1 MLILNNMKKNSLL
14 RRFASYYKPH
24 KKIFI
29 MDLIASFLV
38 AAIGIGY
45 PIITNMLM
53 KDFIP
58 NENVNGIIIASIV
71 LLAIYLIRMLLR
83 YFIQYYGHVMGVKMQ
98 AQMRKDMFDKLEK
111 LPYSYY
117 DNHETGKIMSRM
129 TNDLFEI
136 SELAHHGPENIFIA
150 SITIISSFVYLMILN
165 WILGLICFGM
175 LPILLVISLY
185 FRSKMKIAMTN
196 SKIAIAKVNASIE
209 SSITGIRV
217 TKAYTNA
224 KTEAK
229 KFDVYNE
236 EFVNARSE
244 SFGAMARFF
253 SSSQFITDAFNVLI
267 ILGGG
272 LFIYYKI
279 MEVSDLTTFI
289 VSISLFIS
297 PVHQVIQFS
306 EQFINGTTGFKRLI
320 EIMDETE
327 ENECEGDKIL
337 ENVKGDISFKDV
349 TFSYNDSKTILNHI
363 SFDIKQGENIA
374 LIGPTGGGKTTIC
387 HLIPRFYNITSGE
400 IKIDNQNINDFTLES
415 LRKNIGIVQQD
426 VFLFNGTIKE
436 NILYGNENATDEQVI
451 EASKKANIYEYIC
464 SLEDGFD
471 TIVGERGV
479 KLSGGQKQ
487 RISIARVFLKDP
499 KILILDEATS
509 ALDNTTE
516 LLIQNSLNELSK
528 GRTTIIVA
536 HRLST
541 IKNATK
547 ILVVSNGSIIESGN
561 HDELI
566 NKKGIYYQLYMLQ
579 FKDVKE
585 KDLLYLDNKIKMEN

>member
-1 MLILNNMKKNSLL
+1 MKDSMLK
-14 RRFASYYKPH
+14 RFVHYYKPH

-29 MDLIASFLV
+29 LDLIASFLV

-58 NENVNGIIIASIV
+58 NNNVNGIIIASII
-71 LLAIYLIRMLLR
+71 LLAIYLVRMLLR

-98 AQMRKDMFDKLEK
+98 AEMRKDMFDKLEK

-175 LPILLVISLY
+175 LPILLVISMY

-306 EQFINGTTGFKRLI
+306 EQFINGTTGFKRFL

-327 ENECEGDKIL
+327 ENECEGSKIL

-363 SFDIKQGENIA
+363 SFDINHGEKIA

>member
-1 MLILNNMKKNSLL
+1 MKDSMLK
-14 RRFASYYKPH
+14 RFVHYYKPH

-29 MDLIASFLV
+29 LDLIASFLV

-58 NENVNGIIIASIV
+58 NNNVNGIIISSII
-71 LLAIYLIRMLLR
+71 LLVIYLVRMLLR

-98 AQMRKDMFDKLEK
+98 AEMRKDMFDKLEK

-185 FRSKMKIAMTN
+185 FRRKMKIAMTN

-279 MEVSDLTTFI
+279 MDVNDLTTFI

-306 EQFINGTTGFKRLI
+306 EQFINGTTGFKRFL

-327 ENECEGDKIL
+327 ENEYEGSKIL

-349 TFSYNDSKTILNHI
+349 TFSYNDSKTILNHV

>member
-1 MLILNNMKKNSLL
+1 MKDSMLK
-14 RRFASYYKPH
+14 RFVHYYKPH

-29 MDLIASFLV
+29 LDLIASFLV

-58 NENVNGIIIASIV
+58 NNNVNGIIIASII
-71 LLAIYLIRMLLR
+71 LLVIYLVRMLLR

-98 AQMRKDMFDKLEK
+98 AEMRKDMFDKLEK

-175 LPILLVISLY
+175 LPILLVISMY

-279 MEVSDLTTFI
+279 MDVNDLTTFI

-306 EQFINGTTGFKRLI
+306 EQFINGTTGFKRFI
-320 EIMDETE
+320 EIMDEPE
-327 ENECEGDKIL
+327 ENEYEGSKIL

>member
-1 MLILNNMKKNSLL
+1 MKDSMLK
-14 RRFASYYKPH
+14 RFVHYYKPH

-29 MDLIASFLV
+29 LDLIASFLV

-58 NENVNGIIIASIV
+58 NNNVNGIIIASII
-71 LLAIYLIRMLLR
+71 LLVIYLVRMLLR

-98 AQMRKDMFDKLEK
+98 AEMRKDMFDKLEK

-185 FRSKMKIAMTN
+185 FRRKMKIAMTN

-279 MEVSDLTTFI
+279 MEVNDLTTFI

-306 EQFINGTTGFKRLI
+306 EQFINGTTGFKRFI

-327 ENECEGDKIL
+327 ENEYEGSKIL

>member
-1 MLILNNMKKNSLL
+1 MKKNSLL
-14 RRFASYYKPH
+14 RRFTNYYKPH

-98 AQMRKDMFDKLEK
+98 AEMRKDMFDKLEK

-165 WILGLICFGM
+165 WILGLICLGM
-175 LPILLVISLY
+175 LPILLIISLY

-306 EQFINGTTGFKRLI
+306 EQFINGTTGFKRFI

-327 ENECEGDKIL
+327 ENECEGSKIL

-400 IKIDNQNINDFTLES
+400 IKIDDQNINDFTLES

-471 TIVGERGV
+471 TVVGERGV

-585 KDLLYLDNKIKMEN
+585 KDLLSLDNKIKMEN

>member
-1 MLILNNMKKNSLL
+1 MKDSMLK
-14 RRFASYYKPH
+14 RFVHYYKPH

-29 MDLIASFLV
+29 LDLIASFLV

-58 NENVNGIIIASIV
+58 NNNVNGIIIASII
-71 LLAIYLIRMLLR
+71 LLAIYLVRMLLR

-98 AQMRKDMFDKLEK
+98 AEMRKDMFDKLEK

-175 LPILLVISLY
+175 LPILLVISMY

-306 EQFINGTTGFKRLI
+306 EQFINGTTGFKRFL

-327 ENECEGDKIL
+327 ENECEGSKIL

-363 SFDIKQGENIA
+363 SFDINHGEKIA

-400 IKIDNQNINDFTLES
+400 IKIDGQNINDFTLES

>member
-1 MLILNNMKKNSLL
+1 MKDSMLK
-14 RRFASYYKPH
+14 RFVHYYKPH

-71 LLAIYLIRMLLR
+71 LLGIYLIRMLLR

-98 AQMRKDMFDKLEK
+98 AEMRKDMFDKLEK

-306 EQFINGTTGFKRLI
+306 EQFINGTTGFKRFL

-327 ENECEGDKIL
+327 ENEYEGSKIL

-471 TIVGERGV
+471 TVVGERGV

>member
-1 MLILNNMKKNSLL
+1 MKDSMLK
-14 RRFASYYKPH
+14 RFVHYYKPH

-29 MDLIASFLV
+29 LDLIASFLV

-58 NENVNGIIIASIV
+58 NNNVNGIIIASII
-71 LLAIYLIRMLLR
+71 LLAIYLVRMLLR

-98 AQMRKDMFDKLEK
+98 AEMRKDMFDKLEK

-165 WILGLICFGM
+165 WILGLICLGM

-306 EQFINGTTGFKRLI
+306 EQFINGTTGFKRFL
-320 EIMDETE
+320 EIMDEPE
-327 ENECEGDKIL
+327 ENECEGSKIL

-400 IKIDNQNINDFTLES
+400 IKIDNQNINNFTLES

>member
-1 MLILNNMKKNSLL
+1 MKDSMLK
-14 RRFASYYKPH
+14 RFVHYYKPH

-29 MDLIASFLV
+29 LDLIASFLV

-58 NENVNGIIIASIV
+58 NNNVNGIIISSII
-71 LLAIYLIRMLLR
+71 LLVIYLVRMLLR

-98 AQMRKDMFDKLEK
+98 AEMRKDMFDKLEK

-150 SITIISSFVYLMILN
+150 SITIISSFIYLMILN

-185 FRSKMKIAMTN
+185 FRRKMKIAMTN

-279 MEVSDLTTFI
+279 MDVNDLTTFI

-306 EQFINGTTGFKRLI
+306 EQFINGTTGFKRFI
-320 EIMDETE
+320 EIMDEPE
-327 ENECEGDKIL
+327 ENEYEGSKIL

-349 TFSYNDSKTILNHI
+349 TFSYNDSKTILNHV

-400 IKIDNQNINDFTLES
+400 IKIDDQNINDFTLES

>member
-1 MLILNNMKKNSLL
+1 MKDSMLK
-14 RRFASYYKPH
+14 RFVHYYKPH

-29 MDLIASFLV
+29 LDLIASFLV

-58 NENVNGIIIASIV
+58 NNNVNGIIIASII
-71 LLAIYLIRMLLR
+71 LLAIYLVRLLLR

-98 AQMRKDMFDKLEK
+98 AEMRKDMFDKLEK

-165 WILGLICFGM
+165 WILGLICLGM

-306 EQFINGTTGFKRLI
+306 EQFINGTTGFKRFL

-349 TFSYNDSKTILNHI
+349 TVSQNDSKAILNHI
-363 SFDIKQGENIA
+363 AFDIKQGENIA

-400 IKIDNQNINDFTLES
+400 IKIDDQNINDFTLES

>member
-1 MLILNNMKKNSLL
+1 MKDSMLK
-14 RRFASYYKPH
+14 RFVHYYKPH

-29 MDLIASFLV
+29 LDLIASFLV

-58 NENVNGIIIASIV
+58 NNNVNGIIIASII
-71 LLAIYLIRMLLR
+71 LLAIYLVRMLLR

-165 WILGLICFGM
+165 WILGLICLGM
-175 LPILLVISLY
+175 LPILLVISMY

-306 EQFINGTTGFKRLI
+306 EQFINGTTGFKRFL

-327 ENECEGDKIL
+327 ENECEGSKIL

-363 SFDIKQGENIA
+363 SFDINHGEKIA

>member
-1 MLILNNMKKNSLL
+1 MKNSMLK
-14 RRFASYYKPH
+14 RFVHYYKPH

-29 MDLIASFLV
+29 LDLIASFLV

-58 NENVNGIIIASIV
+58 NNNVNGIIIASII
-71 LLAIYLIRMLLR
+71 LLVIYLVRMLLR

-98 AQMRKDMFDKLEK
+98 AEMRKDMFDKLEK

-185 FRSKMKIAMTN
+185 FRRKMKIAMTN

-306 EQFINGTTGFKRLI
+306 EQFINGTTGFKRFI
-320 EIMDETE
+320 EIMDEPE
-327 ENECEGDKIL
+327 ENEYQGDKIL

-349 TFSYNDSKTILNHI
+349 TFSYNDSQTILNHI

-579 FKDVKE
+579 FKDVIE
-585 KDLLYLDNKIKMEN
+585 KDLLNLDNKIKMEN

>member
-1 MLILNNMKKNSLL
+1 MKDSMLK
-14 RRFASYYKPH
+14 RFVHYYKPH

-29 MDLIASFLV
+29 LDLIASFLV

-58 NENVNGIIIASIV
+58 NNNVNGIIISSII
-71 LLAIYLIRMLLR
+71 LLVIYLVRMLLR

-98 AQMRKDMFDKLEK
+98 AEMRKDMFDKLEK

-185 FRSKMKIAMTN
+185 FRRKMKIAMTN

-279 MEVSDLTTFI
+279 MDVNDLTTFI

-306 EQFINGTTGFKRLI
+306 EQFINGTTGFKRFI
-320 EIMDETE
+320 EIMDEPE
-327 ENECEGDKIL
+327 ENEYEGSKIL

-349 TFSYNDSKTILNHI
+349 TFSYNDSKTILNHV

>member
-1 MLILNNMKKNSLL
+1 MKDSMLK
-14 RRFASYYKPH
+14 RFVHYYKPH

-29 MDLIASFLV
+29 LDLIASFLV

-58 NENVNGIIIASIV
+58 NNNVNGIIIASII
-71 LLAIYLIRMLLR
+71 LLAIYLVRMLLR

-98 AQMRKDMFDKLEK
+98 AEMRKDMFDKLEK

-175 LPILLVISLY
+175 LPILLVISMY

-306 EQFINGTTGFKRLI
+306 EQFINGTTGFKRFL

-327 ENECEGDKIL
+327 ENECEGSKIL

-363 SFDIKQGENIA
+363 SFDINHGEKIA

-400 IKIDNQNINDFTLES
+400 IKIDDQNINDFTLES

>member
-1 MLILNNMKKNSLL
+1 MKDSMLK
-14 RRFASYYKPH
+14 RFVHYYKPH

-29 MDLIASFLV
+29 LDLIASFLV

-58 NENVNGIIIASIV
+58 NNNVNGIIIASII
-71 LLAIYLIRMLLR
+71 LLVIYLVRMLLR

-98 AQMRKDMFDKLEK
+98 AEMRKDMFDKLEK

-150 SITIISSFVYLMILN
+150 SITIISSFIYLMILN

-185 FRSKMKIAMTN
+185 FRRKMKIAMTN

-244 SFGAMARFF
+244 SFGAMATFF

-306 EQFINGTTGFKRLI
+306 EQFINGTTGFKRFL

-327 ENECEGDKIL
+327 ENEYEGSKIL

-349 TFSYNDSKTILNHI
+349 TFSYNDSKTILNHV
-363 SFDIKQGENIA
+363 SFDINHGENIA

-400 IKIDNQNINDFTLES
+400 IKIDDQNINDFTLES

>member
-1 MLILNNMKKNSLL
+1 MKDSMLK
-14 RRFASYYKPH
+14 RFVHYYKPH

-29 MDLIASFLV
+29 LDLIASFLV

-58 NENVNGIIIASIV
+58 NNNVNGIIIASII
-71 LLAIYLIRMLLR
+71 LLAIYLVRMLLR

-98 AQMRKDMFDKLEK
+98 AEMRKDMFDKLEK

-175 LPILLVISLY
+175 LPILLVISMY

-306 EQFINGTTGFKRLI
+306 EQFINGTTGFKRFL

-327 ENECEGDKIL
+327 ENECEGSKIL

-400 IKIDNQNINDFTLES
+400 IKIDDQNINDFTLES

-426 VFLFNGTIKE
+426 VFLLNGTIKE

>member
-1 MLILNNMKKNSLL
+1 MKDSMLK
-14 RRFASYYKPH
+14 RFVHYYKPH

-29 MDLIASFLV
+29 LDLIASFLV

-58 NENVNGIIIASIV
+58 NNNVNGIIIASII
-71 LLAIYLIRMLLR
+71 LLVIYLVRMLLR

-175 LPILLVISLY
+175 LPILLVISMY

-306 EQFINGTTGFKRLI
+306 EQFINGTTGFKRFL
-320 EIMDETE
+320 EIMDEPE
-327 ENECEGDKIL
+327 ENEYEGSKIL

-349 TFSYNDSKTILNHI
+349 TFSYNDSKTILNHV
-363 SFDIKQGENIA
+363 SSDINHGENIA

>member
-1 MLILNNMKKNSLL
+1 MKDSMLK
-14 RRFASYYKPH
+14 RFVHYYKPH

-29 MDLIASFLV
+29 LDLIASFLV

-58 NENVNGIIIASIV
+58 NNNVNGIIIASII
-71 LLAIYLIRMLLR
+71 LLVIYLVRMLLR

-98 AQMRKDMFDKLEK
+98 AEMRKDMFDKLEK

-165 WILGLICFGM
+165 WILGLICLGM

-185 FRSKMKIAMTN
+185 FRRKMKIAMTN

-279 MEVSDLTTFI
+279 MDVNDLTTFI

-306 EQFINGTTGFKRLI
+306 EQFLNGTTGFKRFL

-327 ENECEGDKIL
+327 ENEYEGSKIL

-400 IKIDNQNINDFTLES
+400 IKIDDQNINDFTLES

>member
-1 MLILNNMKKNSLL
+1 MKDSMLK
-14 RRFASYYKPH
+14 RFVHYYKPH

-29 MDLIASFLV
+29 LDLIASFLV

-58 NENVNGIIIASIV
+58 NNNVNGIIIASII
-71 LLAIYLIRMLLR
+71 LLVIYLVRMLLR

-98 AQMRKDMFDKLEK
+98 AEMRKDMFDKLEK

-175 LPILLVISLY
+175 LPILLVISMY

-306 EQFINGTTGFKRLI
+306 EQFINGTTGFKRFL

-327 ENECEGDKIL
+327 ENECEGSKIL

-400 IKIDNQNINDFTLES
+400 IKIDDQNINDFTLES

-471 TIVGERGV
+471 TVVGERGV

-579 FKDVKE
+579 LKDEKE

>member
-1 MLILNNMKKNSLL
+1 MKDSMLK
-14 RRFASYYKPH
+14 RFVHYYKPH

-29 MDLIASFLV
+29 LDLIASFLV

-58 NENVNGIIIASIV
+58 NNNVNGIIIASII
-71 LLAIYLIRMLLR
+71 LLAIYLVRMLLR

-98 AQMRKDMFDKLEK
+98 AEMRKDMFDKLEK

-306 EQFINGTTGFKRLI
+306 EQFINGTTGFKRFI

-327 ENECEGDKIL
+327 ENECEGSKIL

-400 IKIDNQNINDFTLES
+400 IKIDNQNINNFTLES

-471 TIVGERGV
+471 TVVGERGV

-566 NKKGIYYQLYMLQ
+566 NKKGIYYQLYKLSGTLGNIIFIQ
-579 FKDVKE
+579 FLCVTTSIN
-585 KDLLYLDNKIKMEN
+585 LSQFN